1 VLLFGI
7 EAGSAATQIIK
18 YRWVRS
24 MTNTHQDNLDFL
36 FHPNSIALVG
46 ITTAETWHWTLTF
59 LEGLIETEFDRPL
72 YLVNPKGGELRGHKI
87 YTSLKDV
94 PGNIDYVIGLVN
106 ARIAPQLVEE
116 CAEKGVR
123 AIHFCTAGFG
133 ETGEEQGIKL
143 ESELIEI
150 ARKKGIRIL
159 GPNCMGIY
167 CPKSRMSY
175 SAAFPRESGPVG
187 VISQSGGNSIYLVRQ
202 AALRGIRFS
211 KVISYGNA
219 RDINESD
226 LLEYLTYD
234 ADTKIIAL
242 YIEGIKDGRRLRRA
256 LEEATREKP
265 VILLKGGATEGGA
278 RAAAG
283 HTAALAGSQATWDA
297 LCKQLGIISVDSIEE
312 MIDVLV
318 TLMFLPVPRGRNAV
332 LFGAGGGAS
341 VLITDEFER
350 RGLRVPPLPPEI
362 VAQIREFTPI
372 AGNILRNPVDY
383 SQAMVNP
390 EGVARTFAILSSWEG
405 ADFIV
410 AFIRTGQFT
419 TPRIAEDHVNL
430 LISRFSIKQGL
441 LPKPLAM
448 VLEPSILPNE
458 AEAILAAIR
467 NSISFGLPVYFSFAT
482 AANAISL
489 ALDHAHKH
497 AKKL

>member
-1 VLLFGI
+1 
-7 EAGSAATQIIK
+7 
-18 YRWVRS
+18 
-24 MTNTHQDNLDFL
+24 MHQHDLDFL
-36 FHPNSIALVG
+36 FHPSSIALVG

-59 LEGLIETEFDRPL
+59 LEGLLKIGFNRPL
-72 YLVNPKGGELRGHKI
+72 YLVNPKGGEIKGHKI
-87 YTSLKDV
+87 HTSLKDI

-106 ARIAPQLVEE
+106 AQIAPSLVEE

-123 AIHFCTAGFG
+123 AIHFCTAGFS
-133 ETGEEQGIKL
+133 ETGEEDRVKL
-143 ESELIEI
+143 ESELVEI
-150 ARKKGIRIL
+150 ARRKGIRIL

-167 CPKSRMSY
+167 CPKSRLSY
-175 SAAFPRESGPVG
+175 SPAFPKESGPVG
-187 VISQSGGNSIYLVRQ
+187 VISQSGGNSVYLVRQ
-202 AALRGIRFS
+202 AALRGVRFS

-226 LLEYLTYD
+226 LLEYLAND
-234 ADTKIIAL
+234 VDTKTIAL
-242 YIEGIKDGRRLRRA
+242 YIEGINDGVRFRRA
-256 LEEATREKP
+256 MEAATKEKT

-283 HTAALAGSQATWDA
+283 HTAALAGSRATWDA
-297 LCKQLGIISVDSIEE
+297 LCKQLGIISVSSIEE

-318 TLMFLPVPRGRNAV
+318 TLRFLPLPRGRNAV

-350 RGLRVPPLPPEI
+350 RGLTVPPLPREI
-362 VAQIREFTPI
+362 IAQIREFTPI

-383 SQAMVNP
+383 SQAMMNP
-390 EGVARTFAILSSWEG
+390 EGVVKTFEILSRWER

-419 TPRIAEDHVNL
+419 TPRISEEHVNS
-430 LISRFSIKQGL
+430 LIGRFSVKQGL

-448 VLEPSILPNE
+448 VVEPSILPNE

-467 NSISFGLPVYFSFAT
+467 SSISFGLPVYFSFAT
-482 AANAISL
+482 AANAINL
-489 ALDHAHKH
+489 VLNHAEKH
-497 AKKL
+497 PEKS

>member
-1 VLLFGI
+1 
-7 EAGSAATQIIK
+7 
-18 YRWVRS
+18 
-24 MTNTHQDNLDFL
+24 MHQHDLDFL
-36 FHPNSIALVG
+36 FHPSSIALVG

-59 LEGLIETEFDRPL
+59 LEGLLKIGFNRPL
-72 YLVNPKGGELRGHKI
+72 YLVNPKGGEIKGHKI
-87 YTSLKDV
+87 HTSLKDI

-106 ARIAPQLVEE
+106 AQIAPSLVEE

-123 AIHFCTAGFG
+123 AIHFCTAGFS
-133 ETGEEQGIKL
+133 ETGEEDRVKL
-143 ESELIEI
+143 ESELVEI
-150 ARKKGIRIL
+150 ARRKGIRIL

-167 CPKSRMSY
+167 CPKSRLSY
-175 SAAFPRESGPVG
+175 SPAFPKESGPVG

-202 AALRGIRFS
+202 AALRGVRFS

-226 LLEYLTYD
+226 LLEYLAND
-234 ADTKIIAL
+234 VDTKIIAL
-242 YIEGIKDGRRLRRA
+242 YIEGINDGIRFRRA
-256 LEEATREKP
+256 MEAATKEKT

-283 HTAALAGSQATWDA
+283 HTAALAGTRATWDA
-297 LCKQLGIISVDSIEE
+297 LCKQLGIISVSSIED

-318 TLMFLPVPRGRNAV
+318 TLMFLPLPRGRNAV

-350 RGLRVPPLPPEI
+350 RGLTVPPLPREI

-383 SQAMVNP
+383 SQAMMNP
-390 EGVARTFAILSSWEG
+390 EGVVKTFEILSRWER

-419 TPRIAEDHVNL
+419 TPRISEEHVNS
-430 LISRFSIKQGL
+430 LIGRFSVKQGL

-448 VLEPSILPNE
+448 VVEPSILPNE

-467 NSISFGLPVYFSFAT
+467 SSISFGLPVYFSFAT
-482 AANAISL
+482 AANAINL
-489 ALDHAHKH
+489 VLNHAEKH
-497 AKKL
+497 PEKS

>member
-1 VLLFGI
+1 
-7 EAGSAATQIIK
+7 
-18 YRWVRS
+18 
-24 MTNTHQDNLDFL
+24 MHQHDLDFL
-36 FHPNSIALVG
+36 FHPSSIALVG

-59 LEGLIETEFDRPL
+59 LEGLLEIGFDRPL
-72 YLVNPKGGELRGHKI
+72 YLVNPKGGEIKGHKI

-94 PGNIDYVIGLVN
+94 PGNIDYVIGLVS
-106 ARIAPQLVEE
+106 AQIAPRLVEE

-123 AIHFCTAGFG
+123 AIHFCTAGFS
-133 ETGEEQGIKL
+133 ETGEEDRVKL
-143 ESELIEI
+143 ESELVEI
-150 ARKKGIRIL
+150 ARRKGIRIL

-167 CPKSRMSY
+167 CPRSRLSY
-175 SAAFPRESGPVG
+175 SPAFPKESGPVG

-202 AALRGIRFS
+202 AALRGVRFS

-226 LLEYLTYD
+226 LLEYLAND
-234 ADTKIIAL
+234 VDTKIIAL
-242 YIEGIKDGRRLRRA
+242 YIEGIKDGIRFRRA
-256 LEEATREKP
+256 MEAATKEKT

-283 HTAALAGSQATWDA
+283 HTAALAGSRATWDA
-297 LCKQLGIISVDSIEE
+297 LCKQLGIISVSSIED

-318 TLMFLPVPRGRNAV
+318 TLMFLPLPRGRNAV

-350 RGLRVPPLPPEI
+350 RGLTVPPLPREI

-383 SQAMVNP
+383 SQAMMNP
-390 EGVARTFAILSSWEG
+390 EGVVKTFDILSRWEG

-419 TPRIAEDHVNL
+419 TPRISEDHVNL
-430 LISRFSIKQGL
+430 LISRFSVKQGL

-448 VLEPSILPNE
+448 VVEPSILPNE

-467 NSISFGLPVYFSFAT
+467 SSISFGLPVYFSFAT
-482 AANAISL
+482 AANAINL
-489 ALDHAHKH
+489 VLNHAEKH
-497 AKKL
+497 PEKS